1 MRLKARGSRTDLEG
15 MKGPLP
21 VRRRSRHID
30 DRGDIV
36 LGWLTKIAVFFAIA
50 GLGLFDAISIG
61 TTHVTVS
68 DQASTAAFEA
78 SASWQDQK
86 NLQTAYDVAVETAT
100 ESNPLNEVDPDAFR
114 IDPDGTAH
122 VTITRD
128 ATTLVLRHIGP
139 VKDWAHITRAGQGHD
154 VG

>member
-1 MRLKARGSRTDLEG
+1 

-21 VRRRSRHID
+21 VPRRSRPDD

-36 LGWLTKIAVFFAIA
+36 LGWLTKIAVFFALA
-50 GLGLFDAISIG
+50 GLVLFDAISVG
-61 TTHVTVS
+61 TTHVTLS

-78 SASWQDQK
+78 SVSWQDQK
-86 NLQTAYDVAVETAT
+86 NVQTAYDVAVQNAT
-100 ESNPLNEVDPDAFR
+100 DSNALNEVDPDAFR

-122 VTITRD
+122 VSITRD

-139 VKDWAHITRAGQGHD
+139 IKDWAHITRDGKGRD